1 MDTLLLLLIWI
12 SIDILSIDNF
22 FLRKRLARVEG
33 DYRILEQAIISVVVD
48 SVQKH
53 NPNKPVMRH

>member
-12 SIDILSIDNF
+12 SIGVLSIDNF